1 MFPSITRCLRK
12 AQYLIENRVKAIL
25 NLKSL
30 TPSWDSNLASLDK
43 LPSFNHLCHHHG
55 LSFYQEGYSKELH
68 TKFENDNFNT
78 FAFLFI
84 SLK

>member
-1 MFPSITRCLRK
+1 MNLNDDGKQERRRKWMFPSITRCLRK

-43 LPSFNHLCHHHG
+43 LPSFNHLRHHHG
-55 LSFYQEGYSKELH
+55 LSFYQ
-68 TKFENDNFNT
+68 
-78 FAFLFI
+78 
-84 SLK
+84 